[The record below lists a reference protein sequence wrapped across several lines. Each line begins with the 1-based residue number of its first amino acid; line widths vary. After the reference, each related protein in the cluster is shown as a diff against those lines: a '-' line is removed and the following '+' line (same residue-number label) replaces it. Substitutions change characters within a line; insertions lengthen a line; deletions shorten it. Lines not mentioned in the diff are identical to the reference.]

1 MCVFS
6 LSIPM
11 LLLLMYLNGVT
22 VVETI
27 LNISE
32 KNTCP
37 RRHTTSKP
45 SCDGETL
52 MRYKSLGVLLQIV
65 ALVIQIPFFMAIG
78 RFENL

>member
-1 MCVFS
+1 
-6 LSIPM
+6 M

-22 VVETI
+22 VVETT

-45 SCDGETL
+45 NYDGEML
-52 MRYKSLGVLLQIV
+52 MRYKYFGTLLKPF
-65 ALVIQIPFFMAIG
+65 VIQRPFIMAVG
-78 RFENL
+78 RFENIGKAIKY